1 MLRRTNTMRWVVR
14 VVVAAALVPVSG
26 CAVNPATGERQLVL
40 MSEGQEV
47 ALGQEADQSVQ
58 QSMGLYPDDGL
69 QTYIQ
74 EIGSSLAATSERPDL
89 PWTFRVIDDPVVNAF
104 ALPGGF
110 IYMTRGILSH
120 FNSEAEL
127 SSVLGHE
134 IGHVTGRHG
143 VEQASRA
150 QLATVGLMVGSIA
163 SERFAQFAG
172 LAQTGLGLLFLRF
185 SRDHERQADDLG
197 LRYMTRGSFDPNEMP
212 KVFRT
217 LERVSASQGGGGRLP
232 DWLSTHPN
240 PGSRAER
247 ITQQVAGLSPDLQAG
262 TVNRAPYLQRL
273 QGLMFGENPR
283 EGYAIGRRFY
293 QPDLEFQF
301 DFPEGWQINNQR
313 QAVGAISPEENAIVV
328 LSLAGEETPA
338 AATRAFFSQQG
349 IEQGRPWQRGFT
361 YFRTV
366 ASPTES
372 SIVGI
377 AGFFDYGGRVYTL
390 LGYTPESGWSQN
402 GRAMERSLGTFR
414 RLTDRRYLDVQ
425 PKRVEI
431 VQLDR
436 AMTVDEFAQRHPSS
450 VDLQELAILNGL
462 PAGGRFEAGQ
472 RVKRIVGGRL
482 PAS

>member
-1 MLRRTNTMRWVVR
+1 MRRKTTMFR
-14 VVVAAALVPVSG
+14 VLIPAALVVALTSTSG

-47 ALGQEADQSVQ
+47 ALGQESDQSIQ
-58 QSMGLYPDDGL
+58 QTMGLYPDDGL
-69 QTYIQ
+69 QAYVQ
-74 EIGSSLAATSERPDL
+74 ELGASLAATSERPEL

-110 IYMTRGILSH
+110 IYVTRGILSH

-143 VEQASRA
+143 VEQASKA
-150 QLATVGLMVGSIA
+150 QLATIGLMVGSIA
-163 SERFAQFAG
+163 SERFAQYAG
-172 LAQTGLGLLFLRF
+172 LAQTGLGLLFLKF

-197 LRYMTRGSFDPNEMP
+197 LRYLTRGRYDPTEMP
-212 KVFRT
+212 KVFQT
-217 LERVSASQGGGGRLP
+217 LERVSTAQGGDRLP

-247 ITQQVAGLSPDLQAG
+247 IAAQVADLSPELQAG
-262 TVNRAPYLQRL
+262 TVNRDPYLQRL
-273 QGLMFGENPR
+273 DGLMYGENPR
-283 EGYAIGRRFY
+283 EGYSIDNRFY
-293 QPDLEFQF
+293 HPDLEFQL
-301 DFPEGWQINNQR
+301 DFPEGWSISNQR

-328 LSLAGEETPA
+328 LSLATESTPA
-338 AATRAFFSQQG
+338 AATRAFFSQEG
-349 IEQGRPWQRGFT
+349 LEQGRGWRRGFN

-366 ASPTES
+366 ASPTEQ

-377 AGFFDYGGRVYTL
+377 AGFFEYGGRVYSL
-390 LGYTPESGWSQN
+390 MSYTPENAWSANQ
-402 GRAMERSLGTFR
+402 RAMERSLGTFR

-431 VQLDR
+431 AQVDR
-436 AMTVDEFAQRHPSS
+436 AMTLDELVRRYPTS
-450 VDLQELAILNGL
+450 VDPQELAILNGI
-462 PAGGRFEAGQ
+462 ADGGRLEAGQ
-472 RVKRIVGGRL
+472 RFKRIVGGRL